1 MTTRGFAL
9 IFGIVFLLV
18 GIAGFVP
25 PLVTAIH
32 AEHPPLAVEAGYGLL
47 LGLFPVNLLHNL
59 VHVLFG
65 LGGLAGSRSL
75 AGARL
80 YARAVAVI
88 YAVLTVAGLIPGL
101 NTLFGLAPLF
111 GNDVWLHAL
120 LALVAAYFGWLHRDV
135 KEASRV

>member
-9 IFGIVFLLV
+9 IFGVVFVLV

-25 PLVTAIH
+25 PLVTAVH
-32 AEHPPLAVEAGYGLL
+32 EQHPPLAVETGYGLL

-65 LGGLAGSRSL
+65 LWGLIGSRSI
-75 AGARL
+75 AASRF
-80 YARAVAVI
+80 YARSVALI
-88 YAVLTVAGLIPGL
+88 YAVLSVAGLLPGL
-101 NTLFGLAPLF
+101 HTLFGLTPLF

-120 LALVAAYFGWLHRDV
+120 LALVAAYFGWLHREVD
-135 KEASRV
+135 KAPRM